1 MKRILL
7 LVFSALTLI
16 GAHAQDLLGI
26 SSSNYGGLSSV
37 YINPANLADNRLKF
51 EIQLFGTGFG
61 VANNFM
67 GFKPSYLVRE
77 GGLTSTTYPLLDPTP
92 ATEDFTTANFEDNR
106 RAFVFNNIY
115 LPSLLVSINE
125 KNSISLSAR
134 ARTYVN
140 VDGVGSE
147 LYRLAYNSLN
157 YPSLYNTRITNDK
170 LSIQTMTWMEYALG
184 YGRVL
189 IDQEKHFLK
198 AGVTLKAL
206 QGLQSAYLFIDN
218 LDYAV
223 NSDSTLSLYNADVQ
237 YGHSTNFET
246 NQNNA
251 NYRVVSNLGLGFDFG
266 VIYEWRPDY
275 EKHKHDMDGE
285 TNVWKRNENNY
296 KLKVGVSMTDLGGV
310 RFSKGGQSGD
320 FTANT
325 TNWDISKLDF
335 GTTPIAALDDT
346 LSARFGGTNAGADY
360 KMNLPTA
367 FSTQIDYHIWKD
379 LYINQT
385 NFIAFG
391 FNSNPNKIHDFTTIS
406 VTPRWDHRIAGVSVP
421 ISYNSLMGTRTG
433 LALRLGP
440 VTFGTSSMYPYRAF
454 LRGDGFGSKDISGLD
469 AYVMVRIPIAY
480 KRIKDRDGD
489 KVSDRKDQCLKV
501 PGTWEFR
508 GCPDRDGDHIRDEAD
523 ECPDVP
529 GLAILHGCPDKDGDG
544 VTDLKDDCPDV
555 AGIVQLKGC
564 PDKDGDGI
572 TDSKDDCPE
581 EKGLANFNGCP
592 DRDSDGVMD
601 RNDDCPDDKGLV
613 KYNGCP
619 DRDGDQI
626 LDQDDDC
633 PDLPG
638 LAKFQGCPDTD
649 GDGVSD
655 SKDDCP
661 EVPGVV
667 ELKGCPDTDGDGIGD
682 SKDDCPNEKGLAIFN
697 GCPDRDSDGVMDRND
712 DCPDTKG
719 LVKFNGCPD
728 TDGDNIIDKVD
739 ACPTVYGIAELKGC
753 PAPQL
758 THFNIDTQIEKVSQ
772 GGGVYSYG
780 NNIDTKTAKFKLEGY
795 NSDTVKTVFV
805 TAPNLRGKN
814 AYRENDGFF
823 RFAKEAEEIILKEE
837 EKEVM
842 KKAFENLEFNSTSD
856 IILSSSFSSL
866 NELAVL
872 MITNS
877 SWKLRISGHTD
888 NVGNRDSNML
898 LSKRRS
904 ESVKKYLANM
914 GISEDRFEILF
925 FGPDRPIAPND
936 TDEGKAR
943 NRRVEM
949 LLVE

>member
-1 MKRILL
+1 M
-7 LVFSALTLI
+7 
-16 GAHAQDLLGI
+16 
-26 SSSNYGGLSSV
+26 
-37 YINPANLADNRLKF
+37 
-51 EIQLFGTGFG
+51 
-61 VANNFM
+61 
-67 GFKPSYLVRE
+67 
-77 GGLTSTTYPLLDPTP
+77 
-92 ATEDFTTANFEDNR
+92 
-106 RAFVFNNIY
+106 
-115 LPSLLVSINE
+115 
-125 KNSISLSAR
+125 
-134 ARTYVN
+134 
-140 VDGVGSE
+140 
-147 LYRLAYNSLN
+147 
-157 YPSLYNTRITNDK
+157 
-170 LSIQTMTWMEYALG
+170 
-184 YGRVL
+184 L

-275 EKHKHDMDGE
+275 AKHKHDMDGE
-285 TNVWKRNENNY
+285 TNVWKRNENKY

-601 RNDDCPDDKGLV
+601 RNDDCPD
-613 KYNGCP
+613 
-619 DRDGDQI
+619 
-626 LDQDDDC
+626 
-633 PDLPG
+633 
-638 LAKFQGCPDTD
+638 
-649 GDGVSD
+649 
-655 SKDDCP
+655 
-661 EVPGVV
+661 
-667 ELKGCPDTDGDGIGD
+667 
-682 SKDDCPNEKGLAIFN
+682 
-697 GCPDRDSDGVMDRND
+697 
-712 DCPDTKG
+712 TKG

>member
-1 MKRILL
+1 MKKFLLIIL
-7 LVFSALTLI
+7 SALSFV
-16 GAHAQDLLGI
+16 GVQAQDLLGI

-37 YINPANLADNRLKF
+37 QINPANLADNRLKF

-92 ATEDFTTANFEDNR
+92 PTEDFTTANFEDNR
-106 RAFVFNNIY
+106 RAFVYNNIY

-140 VDGVGSE
+140 VDGVDSE
-147 LYRLAYNSLN
+147 LYRFAYNSLN

-189 IDQEKHFLK
+189 VDKEKHFLK

-218 LDYAV
+218 LDYEV
-223 NSDSTLSLYNADVQ
+223 HSDSTLSLYNADVR
-237 YGHSTNFET
+237 YGHSTNFEA

-275 EKHKHDMDGE
+275 AKHKHDMDGE
-285 TNVWKRNENNY
+285 TNVWKRNENKY

-310 RFSKGGQSGD
+310 KFSKGGQSGD

-325 TNWDISKLDF
+325 SNWDITKLDF
-335 GTTPIAALDDT
+335 GTTPVAALDDT
-346 LSARFGGTNAGADY
+346 LSARFGGTITGANY

-367 FSTQIDYHIWKD
+367 FSTQIDYHIWRD

-391 FNSNPNKIHDFTTIS
+391 FNSNPDKVHDFTTIS
-406 VTPRWDHRIAGVSVP
+406 ITPRWDHRIAGVSVP
-421 ISYNSLMGTRTG
+421 ISHNSLMGTRTG
-433 LALRLGP
+433 LAVRLGP

-469 AYVMVRIPIAY
+469 AYVLVRIPVAY

-489 KVSDRKDQCLKV
+489 KVSDRKDQCVKV
-501 PGTWEFR
+501 PGTWEYR
-508 GCPDRDGDHIRDEAD
+508 GCPDRDGDHIRDEED
-523 ECPDVP
+523 DCPDVP
-529 GLAILHGCPDKDGDG
+529 GLAKLHGCPDKDGDG
-544 VTDLKDDCPDV
+544 VTDLKDDCPEV
-555 AGIVQLKGC
+555 AGLAELKGC

-581 EKGLANFNGCP
+581 EKGLA
-592 DRDSDGVMD
+592 
-601 RNDDCPDDKGLV
+601 
-613 KYNGCP
+613 
-619 DRDGDQI
+619 
-626 LDQDDDC
+626 
-633 PDLPG
+633 
-638 LAKFQGCPDTD
+638 
-649 GDGVSD
+649 
-655 SKDDCP
+655 
-661 EVPGVV
+661 
-667 ELKGCPDTDGDGIGD
+667 
-682 SKDDCPNEKGLAIFN
+682 IFN
-697 GCPDRDSDGVMDRND
+697 GCPDRDSDGVMDRID

-719 LVKFNGCPD
+719 LVQYNGCPD

-753 PAPQL
+753 PAAEL
-758 THFNIDTQIEKVSQ
+758 TYFNVETQVEKVKQ
-772 GGGVYSYG
+772 AGGVYSYG
-780 NNIDTKTAKFKLEGY
+780 NAVETKTAKFKLEGY
-795 NSDTVKTVFV
+795 NADTVKTVFV

-814 AYRENDGFF
+814 AYREADGFF
-823 RFAKEAEEIILKEE
+823 RFAKEAEVVILKEE
-837 EKEVM
+837 EKQVM
-842 KKAFENLEFNSTSD
+842 KKAFENLEYKTNSD
-856 IILSSSFSSL
+856 VILSSSFSSL
-866 NELAVL
+866 NELANL
-872 MITNS
+872 MGTNPN
-877 SWKLRISGHTD
+877 WKLRISGHTD
-888 NVGNRDSNML
+888 NVGPRDANL
-898 LSKRRS
+898 NLSKRRS
-904 ESVKKYLANM
+904 ESVKKYLM
-914 GISEDRFEILF
+914 SKGIASDRFEVLY
-925 FGPDRPIAPND
+925 FGPDKPIAPNNTED
-936 TDEGKAR
+936 GRAR

-949 LLVE
+949 LIVE

>member
-7 LVFSALTLI
+7 LVFSALYLV
-16 GAHAQDLLGI
+16 GAQAQDLLGI
-26 SSSNYGGLSSV
+26 SSSNFGGLSSV

-51 EIQLFGTGFG
+51 EIQLGGTGFG
-61 VANNFM
+61 FANNFM

-92 ATEDFTTANFEDNR
+92 PTEDFTTANFQDNR
-106 RAFVFNNIY
+106 RAFVNNNIY
-115 LPSLLVSINE
+115 LPGLLISINE

-134 ARTYVN
+134 ARTYLN
-140 VDGVGSE
+140 VDGVGAE
-147 LYRLAYNSLN
+147 LFQFGYNSLN
-157 YPSLYNTRITNDK
+157 YPSLYNTRITNEK

-223 NSDSTLSLYNADVQ
+223 NSDSTVSLYNADVQ
-237 YGHSTNFET
+237 YGHSTNFEA
-246 NQNNA
+246 NQDNA

-275 EKHKHDMDGE
+275 AKHKHDMDGE
-285 TNVWKRNENNY
+285 TNVWKRNENKY

-310 RFSKGGQSGD
+310 KFSKGGQSGD

-325 TNWDISKLDF
+325 SNWDISKLDF

-346 LSARFGGTNAGADY
+346 LTARFGGTNAGANY

-367 FSTQIDYHIWKD
+367 FSTQIDYHIWRD

-406 VTPRWDHRIAGVSVP
+406 VTPRWDHRIAGVSIP

-454 LRGDGFGSKDISGLD
+454 LRGDGFGTKDITGLD
-469 AYVMVRIPIAY
+469 AYVLVRIPIAY
-480 KRIKDRDGD
+480 KRIKDRDSD
-489 KVSDRKDQCLKV
+489 KVSDRKDQCVKV
-501 PGTWEFR
+501 PGTWEYR
-508 GCPDRDGDHIRDEAD
+508 GCPDRDGDHIRDEED
-523 ECPDVP
+523 DCPDVP
-529 GLAILHGCPDKDGDG
+529 GLAKLRGCPDKDDDG

-555 AGIVQLKGC
+555 AGLPELKGC
-564 PDKDGDGI
+564 PDRDGDGI
-572 TDSKDDCPE
+572 TDSKDDCP
-581 EKGLANFNGCP
+581 
-592 DRDSDGVMD
+592 D
-601 RNDDCPDDKGLV
+601 
-613 KYNGCP
+613 
-619 DRDGDQI
+619 
-626 LDQDDDC
+626 
-633 PDLPG
+633 
-638 LAKFQGCPDTD
+638 
-649 GDGVSD
+649 
-655 SKDDCP
+655 
-661 EVPGVV
+661 
-667 ELKGCPDTDGDGIGD
+667 
-682 SKDDCPNEKGLAIFN
+682 EKGLAIFN

-719 LVKFNGCPD
+719 LAQYNGCPD

-739 ACPTVYGIAELKGC
+739 ECPTVYGIAELKGC
-753 PAPQL
+753 PAAEL
-758 THFNIDTQIEKVSQ
+758 TYFNVETQVEKVKQ

-780 NNIDTKTAKFKLEGY
+780 NAVETKTAKFKLEGY
-795 NSDTVKTVFV
+795 NADTVKTVFV

-814 AYRENDGFF
+814 AYREADGFF
-823 RFAKEAEEIILKEE
+823 RFAKEAEVVILKEE
-837 EKEVM
+837 EKQVM
-842 KKAFENLEFNSTSD
+842 KKAFENLEYKTNSEV
-856 IILSSSFSSL
+856 ILSSSFSGL
-866 NELAVL
+866 DELANL
-872 MITNS
+872 MGTNAN
-877 SWKLRISGHTD
+877 WKLRISGHTD
-888 NVGNRDSNML
+888 NVGARTANMT
-898 LSKRRS
+898 LSKRRA
-904 ESVKKYLANM
+904 ESVKKYLVSK
-914 GISEDRFEILF
+914 GIAADRFEVMY
-925 FGPDRPIAPND
+925 FGPDQPIAPNNTED
-936 TDEGKAR
+936 GRAR

-949 LLVE
+949 LIVE

>member
-16 GAHAQDLLGI
+16 GAQAQDLLGI

-67 GFKPSYLVRE
+67 GFKPSYLVRD
-77 GGLTSTTYPLLDPTP
+77 GGLTSTSYPLLDPTP
-92 ATEDFTTANFEDNR
+92 PTEDFTTANFEDNR
-106 RAFVFNNIY
+106 SAFVYNNIY
-115 LPSLLVSINE
+115 LPGLLVSINE

-140 VDGVGSE
+140 VDGVDSE
-147 LYRLAYNSLN
+147 LYRFAYNSMN
-157 YPSLYNTRITNDK
+157 YPSLYNTRITNDR
-170 LSIQTMTWMEYALG
+170 LSIQTMTWMEYAFG

-189 IDQEKHFLK
+189 VDKEKHFLK

-206 QGLQSAYLFIDN
+206 QGLQSAYLYIDN
-218 LDYAV
+218 LDYEIH
-223 NSDSTLSLYNADVQ
+223 SDSTLSLYNADVN
-237 YGHSTNFET
+237 YGHSTNFEAS
-246 NQNNA
+246 QDNA

-275 EKHKHDMDGE
+275 AKHKHDMDGE
-285 TNVWKRNENNY
+285 TNVWKRNENKY

-310 RFSKGGQSGD
+310 RFSKGGKSGD

-325 TNWDISKLDF
+325 TNWDITKLDF
-335 GTTPIAALDDT
+335 GTTPIAALNDT

-391 FNSNPNKIHDFTTIS
+391 FNSNPNKVHDFTTIS

-433 LALRLGP
+433 LAVRLGP

-454 LRGDGFGSKDISGLD
+454 LRGDGFGEKEITGLD
-469 AYVMVRIPIAY
+469 AYVLVRIPIAY
-480 KRIKDRDGD
+480 KRIKDRDAD
-489 KVSDRKDQCLKV
+489 KISDRKDQCIKV
-501 PGTWEFR
+501 PGTWEYR
-508 GCPDRDGDHIRDEAD
+508 GCPDRDGDHIRDEED

-529 GLAILHGCPDKDGDG
+529 GLAKLHGCPDKDDDG

-555 AGIVQLKGC
+555 AGVVELKGC

-572 TDSKDDCPE
+572 TDSKDDCP
-581 EKGLANFNGCP
+581 
-592 DRDSDGVMD
+592 D
-601 RNDDCPDDKGLV
+601 
-613 KYNGCP
+613 
-619 DRDGDQI
+619 
-626 LDQDDDC
+626 
-633 PDLPG
+633 
-638 LAKFQGCPDTD
+638 
-649 GDGVSD
+649 
-655 SKDDCP
+655 
-661 EVPGVV
+661 
-667 ELKGCPDTDGDGIGD
+667 
-682 SKDDCPNEKGLAIFN
+682 EKGLAIFN
-697 GCPDRDSDGVMDRND
+697 GCPDRDSDGVMDRID

-719 LVKFNGCPD
+719 LVQYNGCPD
-728 TDGDNIIDKVD
+728 TDGDNIMDKVD
-739 ACPTVYGIAELKGC
+739 ECPTVYGIAELKGC
-753 PAPQL
+753 PAAQL
-758 THFNIDTQIEKVSQ
+758 THFNNETQIEKVTQ
-772 GGGVYSYG
+772 GGGVYSYR
-780 NNIDTKTAKFKLEGY
+780 NNIEGKTAKFKLEGY
-795 NSDTVKTVFV
+795 NADTVKTVFV

-814 AYRENDGFF
+814 AYREADGFF
-823 RFAKEAEEIILKEE
+823 RFAKEAEVIILKEE
-837 EKEVM
+837 EKQVM
-842 KKAFENLEFNSTSD
+842 KKAFENLEFKSTSD
-856 IILSSSFSSL
+856 IILTSSFTSL
-866 NELAVL
+866 NELAQL
-872 MITNS
+872 MAANP

-888 NVGNRDSNML
+888 NVGNAASNMD

-904 ESVKKYLANM
+904 ESVKKYLVSK
-914 GISEDRFEILF
+914 GIAADRFEVQY
-925 FGPDRPIAPND
+925 FGAEKPIAPNE
-936 TDEGKAR
+936 TTEGRAR

>member
-16 GAHAQDLLGI
+16 GAQAQDLLGI

-67 GFKPSYLVRE
+67 GFKPSYLVRD
-77 GGLTSTTYPLLDPTP
+77 GGLTSPNYPLLDPTP
-92 ATEDFTTANFEDNR
+92 ATEDFTTANFLDNR
-106 RAFVFNNIY
+106 RAFVNNNIY
-115 LPSLLVSINE
+115 LPSLLISINE
-125 KNSISLSAR
+125 KNSVSLSAR
-134 ARTYVN
+134 ARTYLN
-140 VDGVGSE
+140 VDGVDGD
-147 LYRLAYNSLN
+147 LFRFAYNSLN

-237 YGHSTNFET
+237 YGHSTNFEA
-246 NQNNA
+246 NQDNA

-275 EKHKHDMDGE
+275 AKHKHDMDGE
-285 TNVWKRNENNY
+285 TNVWKRNENKY

-391 FNSNPNKIHDFTTIS
+391 FNSNANKVHDFTTIS
-406 VTPRWDHRIAGVSVP
+406 ITPRWDHRIAGVSIP
-421 ISYNSLMGTRTG
+421 FSYNSLMGTRTG
-433 LALRLGP
+433 LAVRLGP

-454 LRGDGFGSKDISGLD
+454 LRGDGFGTKDITGLD
-469 AYVMVRIPIAY
+469 AYVLVRIPIAY
-480 KRIKDRDGD
+480 KRIKDRDAD
-489 KVSDRKDQCLKV
+489 KVSDRKDQCIKV
-501 PGTWEFR
+501 PGTWEYR
-508 GCPDRDGDHIRDEAD
+508 GCPDRDGDHIRDEED

-529 GLAILHGCPDKDGDG
+529 GLAKLHGCPDKDDDG

-555 AGIVQLKGC
+555 AGVVELKGC

-572 TDSKDDCPE
+572 TDSKDDCP
-581 EKGLANFNGCP
+581 
-592 DRDSDGVMD
+592 D
-601 RNDDCPDDKGLV
+601 
-613 KYNGCP
+613 
-619 DRDGDQI
+619 
-626 LDQDDDC
+626 
-633 PDLPG
+633 
-638 LAKFQGCPDTD
+638 
-649 GDGVSD
+649 
-655 SKDDCP
+655 
-661 EVPGVV
+661 
-667 ELKGCPDTDGDGIGD
+667 
-682 SKDDCPNEKGLAIFN
+682 EKGLAIFN
-697 GCPDRDSDGVMDRND
+697 GCPDRDSDGVMDRID

-719 LVKFNGCPD
+719 LVQYNGCPD
-728 TDGDNIIDKVD
+728 TDGDNIMDKVD
-739 ACPTVYGIAELKGC
+739 ECPTVYGIAELKGC
-753 PAPQL
+753 PAAQL
-758 THFNIDTQIEKVSQ
+758 THFNNETQIEKVTQ

-780 NNIDTKTAKFKLEGY
+780 NNIEGKTAKFKLEGY
-795 NSDTVKTVFV
+795 NADTVKTVFV

-814 AYRENDGFF
+814 AYREADGFF
-823 RFAKEAEEIILKEE
+823 RFAKEAEVIILKEE
-837 EKEVM
+837 EKQVM
-842 KKAFENLEFNSTSD
+842 KKAFENLEFKSTSD
-856 IILSSSFSSL
+856 IILTSSFTSL
-866 NELAVL
+866 NELAQL
-872 MITNS
+872 MAANP

-888 NVGNRDSNML
+888 NVGNAASNMD

-904 ESVKKYLANM
+904 ESVKKYLVSK
-914 GISEDRFEILF
+914 GIAADRFEVQY
-925 FGPDRPIAPND
+925 FGAEKPIAPNE
-936 TDEGKAR
+936 TPEGRAR